1 MNIEEFREYC
11 LSLPGAEE
19 TMPWAQG
26 RNEHNRGF
34 LVFSVA
40 TKWFCVI
47 HVDEFDFCLLKCP
60 PEQAEELRERYEGV
74 RPGWHMN
81 KRHWNSVYFNS
92 DVSDKEIFDLVRLA
106 YETTLSKLPK
116 KLRESI
122 VVEK

>member
-19 TMPWAQG
+19 AMPWAQG

-60 PEQAEELRERYEGV
+60 PEQVEELRERYEGV

-92 DVSDKEIFDLVRLA
+92 DVSDKEIFGLVRLA

>member
-1 MNIEEFREYC
+1 M
-11 LSLPGAEE
+11 
-19 TMPWAQG
+19 
-26 RNEHNRGF
+26 
-34 LVFSVA
+34 FSVA

-122 VVEK
+122 AAGE

>member
-11 LSLPGAEE
+11 LSLPCAEE
-19 TMPWAQG
+19 AMPWAQG
-26 RNEHNRGF
+26 RNEHSRGF

-40 TKWFCVI
+40 SKWFCVI

-74 RPGWHMN
+74 RLGWHMN

-122 VVEK
+122 VAGE

>member
-11 LSLPGAEE
+11 LSLPCAEE

-26 RNEHNRGF
+26 RNEQARGL

-40 TKWFCVI
+40 TKWFCVV

-60 PEQAEELRERYEGV
+60 PEQVEDLRERYEGV

-122 VVEK
+122 AAQE

>member
-19 TMPWAQG
+19 SMPWAQG
-26 RNEHNRGF
+26 RNEHSRGL

-40 TKWFCVI
+40 TKWFCVV

-60 PEQAEELRERYEGV
+60 PEQVEELRERYEGV

-92 DVSDKEIFDLVRLA
+92 DVSDKELFGLVRLA
-106 YETTLSKLPK
+106 HETIVSKLPK
-116 KLRESI
+116 KLRENI
-122 VVEK
+122 EVEE

>member
-1 MNIEEFREYC
+1 M
-11 LSLPGAEE
+11 
-19 TMPWAQG
+19 
-26 RNEHNRGF
+26 
-34 LVFSVA
+34 FSVA